1 MGGAMGR
8 SAGFRA
14 LGRWAAIAGLAG
26 VAAACGALEN
36 MTPNMGDFHPLPSVK
51 SMTPAVMT
59 PYTRQL
65 TPSGPVPSTDLV
77 DGQGLCA
84 GVASAYGAPDA
95 PGSVPSRGVV
105 LEMTE
110 CEVARALGQPQQ
122 AEVTPDP
129 NGARVVVLT
138 YRGGERPGIYRFVN
152 GRLNTIDRGN
162 EPPPPEVARKP
173 APKKPKTPA
182 APPA

>member
-8 SAGFRA
+8 GAGLRA

-26 VAAACGALEN
+26 VAASCGAVEN
-36 MTPNMGDFHPLPSVK
+36 LAPNVSDFHPLPSFK
-51 SMTPAVMT
+51 SVTPAVMT

-65 TPSGPVPSTDLV
+65 TPSGPVPPGDLV
-77 DGQGLCA
+77 DGQGICA
-84 GVASAYGAPDA
+84 GGASAYGATDA

-105 LEMTE
+105 LGMTE

-122 AEVTPDP
+122 VDVTPDP
-129 NGARVVVLT
+129 NGSRVVVLT
-138 YRGGERPGIYRFVN
+138 YQGGDRPGIYRFVN

-173 APKKPKTPA
+173 APKKPKPA

>member
-1 MGGAMGR
+1 MSGCIGVRLSNSGFVAALELRMGGAMGR

-77 DGQGLCA
+77 DG
-84 GVASAYGAPDA
+84 
-95 PGSVPSRGVV
+95 
-105 LEMTE
+105 
-110 CEVARALGQPQQ
+110 
-122 AEVTPDP
+122 
-129 NGARVVVLT
+129 
-138 YRGGERPGIYRFVN
+138 
-152 GRLNTIDRGN
+152 
-162 EPPPPEVARKP
+162 
-173 APKKPKTPA
+173 
-182 APPA
+182 